1 MLDQRGDITCDE
13 SHRMNFVEAV
23 TNNLPIQNTE
33 ECLVIDAPGVHVEVN
48 AFVPEWQLKMV
59 LEGLKHA

>member
-1 MLDQRGDITCDE
+1 
-13 SHRMNFVEAV
+13 MNFVEAV

-33 ECLVIDAPGVHVEVN
+33 GCLVIDAPGVHVEVN